1 MLVNLKCV
9 YVAIIEEMALSEVGS
24 IEEKKDRKYLKI
36 TNNWKDNKV
45 NSTYRKLKLQRSVFP
60 SDTALLK
67 AI

>member
-9 YVAIIEEMALSEVGS
+9 YVAIIEEMDLSEVGS

-45 NSTYRKLKLQRSVFP
+45 NFIRGF
-60 SDTALLK
+60 
-67 AI
+67 